1 MHIAHFFLS
10 SCLSLSLY
18 PPTSFTTSH
27 TTPLNIL
34 PCHNTAKMGEPASQF
49 KVADINLAAF
59 GRREIELAE
68 QEMPGLVQ
76 TREKYAAE
84 QPLKGARIA
93 GCLHMSMSTT
103 LPPSP
108 SPVSIPTR
116 RGSKEHWWRART
128 GRIQRVDKTVMS

>member
-1 MHIAHFFLS
+1 
-10 SCLSLSLY
+10 
-18 PPTSFTTSH
+18 
-27 TTPLNIL
+27 
-34 PCHNTAKMGEPASQF
+34 MGEPASQF

-103 LPPSP
+103 FSPLSLPRLDPHAA
-108 SPVSIPTR
+108 
-116 RGSKEHWWRART
+116 G
-128 GRIQRVDKTVMS
+128 IQRALVAGEDGQDTESR

>member
-10 SCLSLSLY
+10 SCVFSLSLY
-18 PPTSFTTSH
+18 PPTFFTTSH

-34 PCHNTAKMGEPASQF
+34 SCHNTAKMGEPASQF

-103 LPPSP
+103 LPLLSLPRLDP
-108 SPVSIPTR
+108 HAA
-116 RGSKEHWWRART
+116 G
-128 GRIQRVDKTVMS
+128 IQRAMVAGEDGQDTESR